1 MYISVPLVLYVGER
15 TLRAFRSKAYAV
27 KILKVTESSKSS
39 SNISLSW
46 SLDVKHQSAHSLTK
60 TITLSSS
67 VGRKDKQSMICTRGM
82 CRFGLVVS
90 CLLQIVATTMVHCPL
105 ENGRFQSHMKGSGMW
120 TVRWGYGARSLWQL
134 GYVMRSCRLNWTF
147 VSFRTTAHH

>member
-39 SNISLSW
+39 SSISLSACQAP
-46 SLDVKHQSAHSLTK
+46 VGTLTDKKKRSPYHRQLVEK
-60 TITLSSS
+60 TSS
-67 VGRKDKQSMICTRGM
+67 VWYAPRGM

-90 CLLQIVATTMVHCPL
+90 CVLQIVATTIALWRM
-105 ENGRFQSHMKGSGMW
+105 EGFSHMKGYGMW
-120 TVRWGYGARSLWQL
+120 TVRWGYGARSIEHLSHLEQL
-134 GYVMRSCRLNWTF
+134 PKCPSLASHF
-147 VSFRTTAHH
+147 ISKVS

>member
-39 SNISLSW
+39 SSISLSACQAP
-46 SLDVKHQSAHSLTK
+46 VGTLTDKKKRSPYHRQLVEK
-60 TITLSSS
+60 TSS
-67 VGRKDKQSMICTRGM
+67 VWYAPRGM

-90 CLLQIVATTMVHCPL
+90 CLLQIVATTIALWRM
-105 ENGRFQSHMKGSGMW
+105 EGFSHMKGYGMW
-120 TVRWGYGARSLWQL
+120 TVRWGYGARSIEHLSHLEQL
-134 GYVMRSCRLNWTF
+134 PKCPSLASHF
-147 VSFRTTAHH
+147 ISKVS

>member
-39 SNISLSW
+39 SSISLSACQAP
-46 SLDVKHQSAHSLTK
+46 VGTLTDKKKRSPYHRQLVEK
-60 TITLSSS
+60 TSS
-67 VGRKDKQSMICTRGM
+67 VWYAPRGM

-120 TVRWGYGARSLWQL
+120 TVRWGYGARSWWQL

>member
-39 SNISLSW
+39 SSISLSW

-90 CLLQIVATTMVHCPL
+90 CLLQIVATTIALWRM
-105 ENGRFQSHMKGSGMW
+105 EGFSHMKGYGMW
-120 TVRWGYGARSLWQL
+120 TVRWGYGARSIEHLSHLEQL
-134 GYVMRSCRLNWTF
+134 PKCPSLASHF
-147 VSFRTTAHH
+147 ISKVS